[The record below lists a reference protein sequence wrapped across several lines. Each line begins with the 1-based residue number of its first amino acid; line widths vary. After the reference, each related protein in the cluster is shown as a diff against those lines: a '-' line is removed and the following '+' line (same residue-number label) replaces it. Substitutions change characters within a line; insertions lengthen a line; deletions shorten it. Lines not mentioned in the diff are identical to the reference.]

1 MTGSRRYYHQVS
13 VSTKTMETLPINTDP
28 PEDRLFLRSEGEITV
43 VESGWMVIEDGPDD
57 VMT

>member
-1 MTGSRRYYHQVS
+1 
-13 VSTKTMETLPINTDP
+13 METLPINTDP